1 MVEPVEPV
9 KKALS
14 REFVV
19 IRRVSLEKTLRE
31 LETAAELMEA
41 NSDNCRLKVCR
52 AEIRLIKSLLEAE
65 KDK

>member
-1 MVEPVEPV
+1 MVEPVETV

-19 IRRVSLEKTLRE
+19 IRRVSLEKTLRD
-31 LETAAELMEA
+31 LETAADHMEA
-41 NSDNCRLKVCR
+41 NSDDCGLKVCR

-65 KDK
+65 KDE